1 MPYKYCVRKYKSN
14 YFSEEKKKNGKV
26 SVYRFPLDEEERKKW
41 IRAIPPENL
50 VADNN
55 TRVCRYHWPP
65 NCKSFISYRGKERL
79 TESPS
84 VFDGIPAGCLSLPPP
99 KPRNAVLAS
108 GSSRNVIPDELEQF
122 REVDSL
128 VYGDVIEKVIINYDL
143 ILFFRTRSRNK
154 YTIIGN

>member
-1 MPYKYCVRKYKSN
+1 MEKYLFIDFLST
-14 YFSEEKKKNGKV
+14 KKKEKSGLEQYHLKI
-26 SVYRFPLDEEERKKW
+26 LLL
-41 IRAIPPENL
+41 IIIPEY
-50 VADNN
+50 VDNN
-55 TRVCRYHWPP
+55 TRACRYHWPP